1 MLQHRPNEGQRASNC
16 QIWLARNWRYLSP
29 ENHITTGFHN
39 AQRRR
44 QHIRFFSLFSLLCR
58 TLNYVVMFSV
68 GDLLSGYAI
77 GTVAVLVLLY
87 VVGGAIYR
95 LYLSPLAQ
103 FPGPK
108 LAALTLWYGLLFRS
122 S

>member
-1 MLQHRPNEGQRASNC
+1 
-16 QIWLARNWRYLSP
+16 
-29 ENHITTGFHN
+29 
-39 AQRRR
+39 
-44 QHIRFFSLFSLLCR
+44 
-58 TLNYVVMFSV
+58 MFSV
-68 GDLLSGYAI
+68 GDLLSGYTI
-77 GTVAVLVLLY
+77 GTVAILVLLY

>member
-1 MLQHRPNEGQRASNC
+1 
-16 QIWLARNWRYLSP
+16 
-29 ENHITTGFHN
+29 
-39 AQRRR
+39 
-44 QHIRFFSLFSLLCR
+44 
-58 TLNYVVMFSV
+58 MFSA
-68 GDLLSGYAI
+68 GDLLNGYAI
-77 GTVAVLVLLY
+77 DIGAVLVLLY

-108 LAALTLWYGLLFRS
+108 LAALTLWYSLLSGLLS

>member
-1 MLQHRPNEGQRASNC
+1 
-16 QIWLARNWRYLSP
+16 
-29 ENHITTGFHN
+29 
-39 AQRRR
+39 
-44 QHIRFFSLFSLLCR
+44 
-58 TLNYVVMFSV
+58 MFSV